1 MSIRDTNVAAAAA
14 AAWRSIF
21 GYFDRAGQGEPTY
34 DPGPNVL
41 CPVCL
46 RMLSDPVRTV
56 SMVAAHAPQRSYFY
70 RLRKVCHENAAD
82 DTLIQIESAVIEAE
96 ATLMPNRK

>member
-1 MSIRDTNVAAAAA
+1 
-14 AAWRSIF
+14 
-21 GYFDRAGQGEPTY
+21 
-34 DPGPNVL
+34 
-41 CPVCL
+41 
-46 RMLSDPVRTV
+46 MLSDPVRTV

-70 RLRKVCHENAAD
+70 RLHKVCHENAAD